1 MSLDDQ
7 NTSSIIG
14 DTNACNALFLKVL
27 LARGWKLENGVAIAS
42 KEYQSAVGLKKAF
55 VYASGVLLDYVVSA
69 EYQSQGRNI
78 LSTSSVLIQKAL
90 TEAEVDV
97 LANTFAE
104 KIDAIIADSYAVRL
118 YLSSLKDEAEPITL
132 TAKGFVFNG
141 VEVRNPTLS
150 LCGRF
155 TVNPKDAYGFNEV
168 STGGGCTALQLDVH
182 GGGYVWLTDG
192 NDSCVLPTEINEP
205 FAMGF
210 FDNEGLEIAFH
221 TLKVGENYSDDST
234 ETC

>member
-1 MSLDDQ
+1 MSINDH
-7 NTSSIIG
+7 NTPPVVG
-14 DTNACNALFLKVL
+14 DTEAINAGFLKVL
-27 LARGWKLENGVAIAS
+27 LAHGWKLEDGIAIAS
-42 KEYQSAVGLKKAF
+42 KEYQSAAGFKKAF
-55 VYASGVLLDYVVSA
+55 VYAYGVLLDYVVSA

-90 TEAEVDV
+90 TEAEVEL
-97 LANTFAE
+97 LANAFAE
-104 KIDAIIADSYAVRL
+104 NIDAIVADSYAVRL
-118 YLSSLKDEAEPITL
+118 YLSSLKSKANPVTL

-155 TVNPKDAYGFNEV
+155 TVDPKEAYGFYEA
-168 STGGGCTALQLDVH
+168 STGGGCTALQLDVQ

-192 NDSCVLPTEINEP
+192 NDSSVLPTEINEP

-210 FDNEGLEIAFH
+210 FDNEGSEIDFF
-221 TLKVGENYSDDST
+221 TLKVGENYADDS
-234 ETC
+234 E